1 MTAAGNETVESL
13 SVGIYDNLITS
24 LVQDI
29 VARETAKQRLLNARY
44 PDAVPYHRDDTGAL
58 DIHGQPKTQES
69 SRYFMCKNCGREI
82 SANRF
87 AAHLE
92 RCLGGRGGRR

>member
-1 MTAAGNETVESL
+1 MTTGNETVESL
-13 SVGIYDNLITS
+13 SAGIYSNLIS
-24 LVQDI
+24 ALVQDL
-29 VARETAKQRLLNARY
+29 VARETAKQRLLAARY
-44 PDAVPYHRDDTGAL
+44 PGAQPYHRDDTGAL

-69 SRYFMCKNCGREI
+69 SRYFLCKNCGREI